1 MSSPSFPKEF
11 GDLEAFADWALETE
25 EERSA
30 KRQSCTF
37 EELQEIYNALLVRI
51 EDMLGY
57 LDKFPLEELP
67 ADAERLLWLSFSL
80 AEVAPAI
87 EQFGQVQVVEGY
99 DIERFSM
106 RRT

>member
-1 MSSPSFPKEF
+1 MSSPSFPSEF
-11 GDLEAFADWALETE
+11 RDLETFADWALETE

-30 KRQSCTF
+30 KRQSCTY
-37 EELQEIYNALLVRI
+37 EQLQEVYDGLLARI
-51 EDMLGY
+51 DDILGY
-57 LDKFPLEELP
+57 LDKFPLEDLS